1 MTSLEIILIANA
13 CTRLINALEQLTR
26 AIRQPRGCRIP

>member
-13 CTRLINALEQLTR
+13 CTRLVNALEQLVR
-26 AIRQPRGCRIP
+26 VIRLR